1 MHAAICRFAVLVFLV
16 VSPASAGHLRIIASR
31 TAPGNSPLEF
41 VIGAPQYQTVPTFSP
56 GETVYIWAQAS
67 PGLLFVS
74 IGVDLDAY
82 DDALI
87 DGPVVVPNPYFS
99 IGGGHYICRWNGY
112 VAGTPMLPPAT
123 SYLKGIKMVCIP
135 IPGQTCQFVGVSNP
149 VNPQNRP
156 DGYNDTFTQSV
167 MVASFKAA
175 GSKGHGYFVVNPLLI
190 VDYPDSNP
198 RIYFG
203 WDVESISGK
212 TAGARSNDP
221 DWYVSEATL
230 ELTDSGLLD
239 VADSMSASIADK
251 QLDPEEPPCAT
262 NSRRPSL
269 DLNAYKASLPIHP
282 GPDDVYDLNGD
293 GAINALDI
301 AAYLESAKQLPSQAD
316 VEIMV
321 DRLLGTR

>member
-1 MHAAICRFAVLVFLV
+1 MHAAICRFAVLVSLV
-16 VSPASAGHLRIIASR
+16 ASPASAGHLRIIASR

-82 DDALI
+82 EDALI
-87 DGPVVVPNPYFS
+87 DGPVVVPNPSFS

-112 VAGTPMLPPAT
+112 VAGTPMLPPST

-149 VNPQNRP
+149 VNPLNRP

-230 ELTDSGLLD
+230 ELTDSGLMN
-239 VADSMSASIADK
+239 VADSTSGLIMGK
-251 QLDPEEPPCAT
+251 QLDSEGPPCAA
-262 NSRRPSL
+262 NSQRPSL
-269 DLNAYKASLPIHP
+269 DWNAQKASLPIDT
-282 GPDDVYDLNGD
+282 GPDDVYDVNAD
-293 GAINALDI
+293 GATNALDI
-301 AAYLESAKQLPSQAD
+301 AAFLESAKQLPSQAD
-316 VEIMV
+316 VENMV
-321 DRLLGTR
+321 NRLLGSR